1 MKLKMKS
8 AIKLYESFLKE
19 GAEAPA
25 AAETTSTT
33 SREAVIKD
41 VDTIITSLETLVSQV
56 SEELEEEFNT
66 PEKIEEAG
74 DDNIIVQWITSMKA
88 VKAHKKVNNI
98 KVNKVALEIAK
109 DEAPNTEQ
117 KNKIKDKETLLT
129 NQIKSLQDAV
139 NDRFAN
145 KGGLVDRKLSNAK
158 IEGELA
164 VIKAHSGAGI
174 DKKEAG
180 DLKQRMADLQKRYK
194 ENEVALK
201 ELEPSEEDK
210 KAAAKAAQDKKDQ
223 ETAAAEKA
231 KKTSNNEPQQEPEQ
245 EPEQEPQQE
254 EPKKGDNIEADIA
267 QYDQNIKD
275 EMAREADLNK
285 KLKSVEDEKAK
296 STDPES
302 FDEKII
308 NIKAEIDKSKQDIKQ
323 MKDAKSA
330 LVKKTA
336 TKESLILRAEE
347 LGLNELASEISEK
360 EEWQLNGTPL
370 YSKYDAKIKK
380 VEYSNS
386 LNESRYTINTVKDRF
401 AKLI

>member
-19 GAEAPA
+19 GAEAHVA
-25 AAETTSTT
+25 SETTSTT

-56 SEELEEEFNT
+56 SEELEEELNAV
-66 PEKIEEAG
+66 ENIEEA
-74 DDNIIVQWITSMKA
+74 DDNVIVQWITSMKA
-88 VKAHKKVNNI
+88 VKAQKKVNNI
-98 KVNKVALEIAK
+98 KVNKVALEIAR

-145 KGGLVDRKLSNAK
+145 KGGLVDKKLSNAK

-210 KAAAKAAQDKKDQ
+210 KAAAEEAKKKKEADIAAAEQAKKDQ
-223 ETAAAEKA
+223 ESAEAEKA
-231 KKTSNNEPQQEPEQ
+231 KKDQEAADAEQ
-245 EPEQEPQQE
+245 AKKDQEATPATD
-254 EPKKGDNIEADIA
+254 PAAEAI
-267 QYDQNIKD
+267 
-275 EMAREADLNK
+275 
-285 KLKSVEDEKAK
+285 KAK
-296 STDPES
+296 
-302 FDEKII
+302 I
-308 NIKAEIDKSKQDIKQ
+308 AEYEQA
-323 MKDAKSA
+323 MKDLSDKNDKASKDKIAMLAAAVASEREK
-330 LVKKTA
+330 LDKLSP
-336 TKESLILRAEE
+336 KESLLARAYNAN
-347 LGLNELASEISEK
+347 LNELVSYIYEK
-360 EEWQLNGTPL
+360 EDWQLDGTSL
-370 YSKYDAKIKK
+370 YTKLDVEIKK
-380 VEYSNS
+380 VEMTNT
-386 LNESRYTINTVKDRF
+386 LNEGVNPILNLSVKDKF
-401 AKLI
+401 SNLL

>member
-19 GAEAPA
+19 GAEAPVA
-25 AAETTSTT
+25 TESTAVA

-41 VDTIITSLETLVSQV
+41 VDAIITSLETLVSQV

-88 VKAHKKVNNI
+88 VKAQKKVNNI

-109 DEAPNTEQ
+109 DEAPNAEQ
-117 KNKIKDKETLLT
+117 KEKIKQKETVLT

-145 KGGLVDRKLSNAK
+145 KGGLVDRKLANAK

-174 DKKEAG
+174 DKQEAG
-180 DLKQRMADLQKRYK
+180 DLKQRMADLQRRYK
-194 ENEVALK
+194 ENEAALK

-210 KAAAKAAQDKKDQ
+210 KAAAEEAKKKKEAEAEAAEKAKKDQ
-223 ETAAAEKA
+223 ETADAAKAEQAKKDQEAADAEQAKKDQEAANEPKADDNADDETKKEREAKNSKEGKLKRLEDLLAKA
-231 KKTSNNEPQQEPEQ
+231 KESGD
-245 EPEQEPQQE
+245 E
-254 EPKKGDNIEADIA
+254 EKVKKV
-267 QYDQNIKD
+267 Q
-275 EMAREADLNK
+275 DL
-285 KLKSVEDEKAK
+285 
-296 STDPES
+296 
-302 FDEKII
+302 
-308 NIKAEIDKSKQDIKQ
+308 IDKV
-323 MKDAKSA
+323 SA
-330 LVKKTA
+330 
-336 TKESLILRAEE
+336 KESWQLEGTE
-347 LGLNELASEISEK
+347 LGALLEMEISKLEMEMTLNE
-360 EEWQLNGTPL
+360 N
-370 YSKYDAKIKK
+370 
-380 VEYSNS
+380 
-386 LNESRYTINTVKDRF
+386 RYFLGSVKDRF

>member
-1 MKLKMKS
+1 
-8 AIKLYESFLKE
+8 
-19 GAEAPA
+19 
-25 AAETTSTT
+25 
-33 SREAVIKD
+33 
-41 VDTIITSLETLVSQV
+41 
-56 SEELEEEFNT
+56 
-66 PEKIEEAG
+66 
-74 DDNIIVQWITSMKA
+74 
-88 VKAHKKVNNI
+88 
-98 KVNKVALEIAK
+98 
-109 DEAPNTEQ
+109 
-117 KNKIKDKETLLT
+117 
-129 NQIKSLQDAV
+129 
-139 NDRFAN
+139 
-145 KGGLVDRKLSNAK
+145 
-158 IEGELA
+158 
-164 VIKAHSGAGI
+164 
-174 DKKEAG
+174 
-180 DLKQRMADLQKRYK
+180 MADLQKRYK
-194 ENEVALK
+194 ENEAALK

-210 KAAAKAAQDKKDQ
+210 KTAAKSAQDKKDQ
-223 ETAAAEKA
+223 EAAAAAKA

-245 EPEQEPQQE
+245 EPQQEPQQE
-254 EPKKGDNIEADIA
+254 EPRKDDNMEADIA

-275 EMAREADLNK
+275 EMAREADLKK

>member
-25 AAETTSTT
+25 AAETTSAT

-66 PEKIEEAG
+66 PEKIEEAV

-88 VKAHKKVNNI
+88 VKAQKKVNNI
-98 KVNKVALEIAK
+98 KVNKVALEIAR

-117 KNKIKDKETLLT
+117 KNKIKDRETLLT
-129 NQIKSLQDAV
+129 SQIKSLQDAV

-145 KGGLVDRKLSNAK
+145 KGGLVDKKLSNAK

-194 ENEVALK
+194 ENEAALK

-210 KAAAKAAQDKKDQ
+210 KTAAKSAQDKKDQ
-223 ETAAAEKA
+223 EAAAAAKA

-245 EPEQEPQQE
+245 EPQQEPQQE
-254 EPKKGDNIEADIA
+254 EPRKDDNMEADIA

-275 EMAREADLNK
+275 EMAREADLKK

>member
-19 GAEAPA
+19 GAEAPV
-25 AAETTSTT
+25 AAESTVAT

-56 SEELEEEFNT
+56 SEELEEELNAV
-66 PEKIEEAG
+66 ENIEEA
-74 DDNIIVQWITSMKA
+74 DDNVIVQWITSMKA
-88 VKAHKKVNNI
+88 VKAQKKVNNI

-210 KAAAKAAQDKKDQ
+210 KAAAEEAQKKKEADI
-223 ETAAAEKA
+223 AAAEQA
-231 KKTSNNEPQQEPEQ
+231 KKTSNNEPQQ

>member
-19 GAEAPA
+19 GAEAPV
-25 AAETTSTT
+25 AAESTVAT

-88 VKAHKKVNNI
+88 VKAQKKVNNI

-210 KAAAKAAQDKKDQ
+210 KAAAEEAQKKKEADI
-223 ETAAAEKA
+223 AAAEQA
-231 KKTSNNEPQQEPEQ
+231 KKTSNNEPQQ